1 MFITLK
7 VTLILS
13 GCWDVTE
20 PQKMYYFQG
29 VGVDYKD
36 NHFEAHIQLVNNPQ
50 ISPTEIST
58 ANRLWSSF
66 KRQF

>member
-1 MFITLK
+1 
-7 VTLILS
+7 
-13 GCWDVTE
+13 
-20 PQKMYYFQG
+20 MYYFQG